1 MNKSEF
7 LAQLKKVLSGLPE
20 ADVAERLS
28 FYGEM
33 IDDRIEDGLSE
44 EEAVN
49 EIGNVDE
56 IVSQIISE
64 VSLPKLV
71 KQKISPKRK
80 LTAVEIVLLILGSP
94 IWLPLLIAAIAV
106 VFSVYVTV
114 WAVIVSLWAIFV
126 SLIACGLS
134 ALASGVALLLNQTPM
149 NSLLMLALFFI
160 CAGLSVFAFF
170 GCMVA
175 TKGILAMTKKS
186 AVWLKTRMMKGEE

>member
-7 LAQLKKVLSGLPE
+7 LAQLKKGLSGLPE

-80 LTAVEIVLLILGSP
+80 LTAVEIVLLILGLP

-106 VFSVYVTV
+106 AFSVYVTV
-114 WAVIVSLWAIFV
+114 WAVIVSLWAAFV
-126 SLIACGLS
+126 SLIAGGLS
-134 ALASGVALLLNQTPM
+134 AFVSGVALLLNQTPM
-149 NSLLMLALFFI
+149 SGLLMLAALFI

-170 GCMVA
+170 GCMAA
-175 TKGILAMTKKS
+175 TKGILALTKRT